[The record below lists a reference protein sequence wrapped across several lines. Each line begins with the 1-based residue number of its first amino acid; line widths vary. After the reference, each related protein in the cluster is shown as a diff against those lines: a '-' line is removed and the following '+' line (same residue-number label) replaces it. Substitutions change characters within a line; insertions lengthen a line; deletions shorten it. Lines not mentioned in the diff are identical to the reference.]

1 MKNIEKSFANFVKG
15 KGPKVSEEEICTFAK
30 KDENSADELID
41 ILFNVINS
49 ELDTVTG
56 LESLERVR
64 ELFKCVNIVLN
75 TNDNV
80 NRKIV
85 ARKINR
91 LDERLDRIK
100 LENKDKFKDKTK
112 AYKELELVRS
122 GLEEV
127 DYITTES
134 ETKQYEFVD
143 FLIEEDKDV
152 THLEYAF
159 KKLPG
164 LVNVKDKEEVS
175 LFRNIVRKYID
186 SIEIEDDE
194 DTLYFSNLIS
204 LILSQN
210 SFNLTT
216 QEKRKTLDLIYSTI
230 DKMSIK
236 KKLAKKNREK
246 IEWLNTLV
254 NSIKGEAK
262 NETKLELIAN
272 KYNISIHFSE
282 DLIEKAKLIR
292 VNDDS
297 SRMIVDDYIITIDKE
312 NAIEVDDALS
322 CRRLDNGNYLLG
334 VHIASVLG
342 YFDYESDIV
351 REAIGRTR
359 SIYLPNKY
367 QNREDDFNRTI
378 PIFPYEFSA
387 KTGSLIE
394 GSPKYARSYFFE
406 IDREGNVVEE
416 LFKKTIITSN
426 RKTTYHEVDK
436 ILEKGSDNEQLQE
449 VVMNLQEVSDLLD
462 KNYHGEI
469 IYEKLKASVDDY
481 FDLRVKRD
489 GSEKLV
495 YQPMV
500 LTGSR
505 VATAFYEKGYPCLY
519 RVHEV
524 NREDSK
530 KLQAMIDN
538 LTKTYGGDEYKK
550 LYQLID
556 GLYPKGWYDT
566 SGAHSGLGLDHHCHC
581 TSELRR
587 ASDIVVEH
595 ALEVCFDK
603 NPTDQ
608 ELMALEEEINNK
620 KVIINSKQDPIEW
633 FVKDY
638 KRSYQKHR

>member
-85 ARKINR
+85 ARNINR

-122 GLEEV
+122 VLEEV

-246 IEWLNTLV
+246 IEWLNTLR
-254 NSIKGEAK
+254 
-262 NETKLELIAN
+262 
-272 KYNISIHFSE
+272 ISI
-282 DLIEKAKLIR
+282 
-292 VNDDS
+292 
-297 SRMIVDDYIITIDKE
+297 
-312 NAIEVDDALS
+312 
-322 CRRLDNGNYLLG
+322 
-334 VHIASVLG
+334 
-342 YFDYESDIV
+342 
-351 REAIGRTR
+351 
-359 SIYLPNKY
+359 
-367 QNREDDFNRTI
+367 
-378 PIFPYEFSA
+378 IFLFIFL
-387 KTGSLIE
+387 KT
-394 GSPKYARSYFFE
+394 
-406 IDREGNVVEE
+406 
-416 LFKKTIITSN
+416 
-426 RKTTYHEVDK
+426 
-436 ILEKGSDNEQLQE
+436 
-449 VVMNLQEVSDLLD
+449 
-462 KNYHGEI
+462 
-469 IYEKLKASVDDY
+469 
-481 FDLRVKRD
+481 
-489 GSEKLV
+489 
-495 YQPMV
+495 
-500 LTGSR
+500 
-505 VATAFYEKGYPCLY
+505 
-519 RVHEV
+519 
-524 NREDSK
+524 
-530 KLQAMIDN
+530 
-538 LTKTYGGDEYKK
+538 
-550 LYQLID
+550 
-556 GLYPKGWYDT
+556 
-566 SGAHSGLGLDHHCHC
+566 
-581 TSELRR
+581 
-587 ASDIVVEH
+587 
-595 ALEVCFDK
+595 
-603 NPTDQ
+603 
-608 ELMALEEEINNK
+608 
-620 KVIINSKQDPIEW
+620 
-633 FVKDY
+633 
-638 KRSYQKHR
+638 